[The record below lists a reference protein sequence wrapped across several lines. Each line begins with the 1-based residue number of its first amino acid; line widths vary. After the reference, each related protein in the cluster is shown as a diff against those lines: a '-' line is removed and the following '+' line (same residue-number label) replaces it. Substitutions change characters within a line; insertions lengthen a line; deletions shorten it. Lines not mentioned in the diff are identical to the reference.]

1 MMVDQKSKKCHTGF
15 RFVDKGRH
23 RLALDVEN
31 GLIIDSSAYEPVK
44 LEALKAATLAIKQES
59 DIPWRI

>member
-1 MMVDQKSKKCHTGF
+1 MYELGHHDDGKTGHTEF

-23 RLALDVEN
+23 RLAVDVEK

-44 LEALKAATLAIKQES
+44 LEALKAA
-59 DIPWRI
+59 